1 MAGNSR
7 KKRVHRDYTE
17 LGVRI
22 ASLAKN
28 QRELARVLRVSQ
40 QTISKKLRGEC
51 AILVSDLE
59 TIALHYGVKMGWF
72 FPD

>member
-1 MAGNSR
+1 MSGNGR
-7 KKRVHRDYTE
+7 KKHVHREYTK
-17 LGVRI
+17 LGERI

-28 QRELARVLRVSQ
+28 QRELGRVLRVSQ
-40 QTISKKLRGEC
+40 QTISKKLRGGC

-59 TIALHYGVKMGWF
+59 TIALHYGVKMAWF